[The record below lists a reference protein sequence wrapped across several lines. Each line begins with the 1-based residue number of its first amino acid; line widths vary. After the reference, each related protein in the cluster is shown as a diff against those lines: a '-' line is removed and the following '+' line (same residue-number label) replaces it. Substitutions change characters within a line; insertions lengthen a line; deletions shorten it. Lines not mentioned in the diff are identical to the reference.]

1 MGLSD
6 CAVTARMERGGNCSW
21 IGPEIPLSSQI
32 FSTIKDELWLFLIPA
47 ALALLLLG
55 MFLEEVGFFLRL
67 LTSSRRK
74 RLYLWILGMY
84 PVFAFTSLI
93 ALYVPRSSS
102 LCNFIASLYHSIT
115 LLKFMGLITDF
126 FGGEA
131 SMLAVLSGQRVSP
144 DPFPCCCCCCLPL
157 VAINRSS
164 RSWMLAA
171 VLQLSVVRSILFFV
185 TLVLWTDEQYD
196 YGDVDSVNPNLYVN
210 GIIGVSTFVSFYGHL
225 LFYKATKSA
234 LHGYGLRAKFICIV
248 VALVLCGLQSG
259 ILETMGA
266 LEVIPCTPPF
276 SVLTRS
282 QLIYHY
288 CVIVEMFCI
297 SLYAR
302 HTFRKAEPGVV
313 REVEEPSVVQEVQE
327 PSVVREVQEPSVVRE
342 VEEPS
347 VVREVQEPSVV
358 REPTSVWQKEKA
370 VQTDCF
376 QMTEEEAWPDSL
388 CRIEHA
394 PLDGFSFPQARGR
407 HPQRPEPVGPRSAVE
422 PGVDLTHVTVRA
434 DTNDP
439 DPLTVG
445 VTLGKTLNPKVLPVA
460 EQSPPG
466 V

>member
-1 MGLSD
+1 MG
-6 CAVTARMERGGNCSW
+6 RGANCSW

-32 FSTIKDELWLFLIPA
+32 FSAIKDELWLFLIPA
-47 ALALLLLG
+47 GLAVILLVL
-55 MFLEEVGFFLRL
+55 FLEEMGFFLRHIP
-67 LTSSRRK
+67 SSRRK

-84 PVFAFTSLI
+84 PVFALTSLL

-126 FGGEA
+126 FGGKA
-131 SMLAVLSGQRVSP
+131 RMLAALSGQQVSP
-144 DPFPCCCCCCLPL
+144 DPFPFCCCCCLPM
-157 VAINRSS
+157 VAINSNNCVC
-164 RSWMLAA
+164 MMAA

-210 GIIGVSTFVSFYGHL
+210 GIICVSTFVSFYGHL

-234 LHGYGLRAKFICIV
+234 LHGYGLRAKFICIILV
-248 VALVLCGLQSG
+248 LVLCGLQSG

-297 SLYAR
+297 GLYAR
-302 HTFRKAEPGVV
+302 HTFRKV
-313 REVEEPSVVQEVQE
+313 EPSTAEDVEV
-327 PSVVREVQEPSVVRE
+327 PVGDWKV
-342 VEEPS
+342 
-347 VVREVQEPSVV
+347 
-358 REPTSVWQKEKA
+358 EKA
-370 VQTDCF
+370 VQTEDV
-376 QMTEEEAWPDSL
+376 QMTHHKPSLLSQEARSSHQLVSASNPSHCSNGEDSL

-394 PLDGFSFPQARGR
+394 PLDGFPFPQVRG
-407 HPQRPEPVGPRSAVE
+407 QQSGRPKPMVHSSAE
-422 PGVDLTHVTVRA
+422 EHGVDLTYITVKADINYKDSEDVTV
-434 DTNDP
+434 
-439 DPLTVG
+439 V
-445 VTLGKTLNPKVLPVA
+445 
-460 EQSPPG
+460 
-466 V
+466 